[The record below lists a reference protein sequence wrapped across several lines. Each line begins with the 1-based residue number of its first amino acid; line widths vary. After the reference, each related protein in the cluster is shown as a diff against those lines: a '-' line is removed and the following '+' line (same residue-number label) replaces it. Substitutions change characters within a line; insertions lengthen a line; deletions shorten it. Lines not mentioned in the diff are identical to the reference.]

1 MDSGAPDGIKCDG
14 WGNVYAGCGDGVQV
28 WNCGGMLIGKVLIEG
43 GVSNFCFGR
52 GGEVWACG
60 ERRLWRVGFGAD
72 VRGGILGL

>member
-1 MDSGAPDGIKCDG
+1 M
-14 WGNVYAGCGDGVQV
+14 WGNVYAGCGDGIQV
-28 WNCGGMLIGKVLIEG
+28 WNCGGMLIGKVGVEG

-60 ERRLWRVGFGAD
+60 ERRLWRVGLGGE